1 MKKSSIQAGTF
12 PEDFLEWMVSA
23 EGAESMGALD
33 YVFNALHGAKVDPVK
48 RTINWPDGERL
59 SIEQS
64 VDRIVKDSGLDR
76 KLILTHLIGWLQ
88 MEYMPEGLDEKQM
101 ELFENQIESW
111 VGKYENSLPP
121 TTDS

>member
-1 MKKSSIQAGTF
+1 VRERFERNTGLGIF
-12 PEDFLEWMVSA
+12 
-23 EGAESMGALD
+23 LD
-33 YVFNALHGAKVDPVK
+33 YVFNVLEGAKVDPVK
-48 RTINWPDGERL
+48 RTINWPDGESL

-76 KLILTHLIGWLQ
+76 KLILTHPIGWLQ

>member
-1 MKKSSIQAGTF
+1 M
-12 PEDFLEWMVSA
+12 EWMVSP

-33 YVFNALHGAKVDPVK
+33 YVFNSLEGAKVDPVK
-48 RTINWPDGERL
+48 RTINWPDGESL

-64 VDRIVKDSGLDR
+64 VDRIVKDSGLAR
-76 KLILTHLIGWLQ
+76 KLILSHLIGWLQ